1 MVYNIKTK
9 RRNTYSQQISN
20 TTASHE
26 IRNIV
31 ILHSSSGAKPISIK
45 AAVIAALNVKGVET
59 ARTIGIVLVIVQQG
73 ASMSPTTVSHS
84 HSIQILPLQVL
95 DSVVSSPGRLH
106 FHGGGGF
113 DINPI
118 ISGRSNEGGLARR
131 GGFVHRHLVSKSCE
145 APPSEAKTAA
155 LGIGGITIGLLIG
168 RNDTLLTS
176 ELTGIVNGILAT
188 LTTSDRRDRC
198 RTGTKQKK
206 TLPAALGR
214 LGGLI
219 GPACLVTAG
228 LGALRDII

>member
-1 MVYNIKTK
+1 MIYNIKTK
-9 RRNTYSQQISN
+9 RRNIYSQQISN

-106 FHGGGGF
+106 FHGGDDLVG
-113 DINPI
+113 DLVEI
-118 ISGRSNEGGLARR
+118 IVRPSVMRELLVFAIRIHRPELVEPVR
-131 GGFVHRHLVSKSCE
+131 GSL
-145 APPSEAKTAA
+145 
-155 LGIGGITIGLLIG
+155 
-168 RNDTLLTS
+168 
-176 ELTGIVNGILAT
+176 
-188 LTTSDRRDRC
+188 RC
-198 RTGTKQKK
+198 
-206 TLPAALGR
+206 
-214 LGGLI
+214 
-219 GPACLVTAG
+219 
-228 LGALRDII
+228 